1 MSYEALFNPIKIRGL
16 ELKNRVVLPGMNT
29 KMVRNKHEIGEDMIA
44 YHVAKAKSGCALN
57 IFEVAAICPEPHAYM
72 YMGLYTDKDVEELRK
87 LTDAVHAV
95 GGRMGIQL
103 WHGGFTPQ
111 YFFDESNKLETPDTL
126 TVERLQEIE
135 KQFGQAAKRAVDA
148 GFDVVE
154 LHAGHSYLPHEMLS
168 PGTNHRTDEY
178 GGSFENRCRFVW
190 NAISEIRANIPD
202 TMPLFMRCDAI
213 DELMPEVMSE
223 QEIVDFINRSAEL
236 GVDAVDLSRGNS
248 MSFATVYE
256 VPPYLLEP
264 GFNMENIA
272 RIKSQINIPVMGVG
286 RVNTPELAD
295 RLIAE
300 GKVDM
305 VGIGRGQIT
314 DPQWVKKASEG
325 HSELIRKCMGCDQG
339 CYDAVIDPRFKTITC
354 TRNPLACLEY
364 KGLPKA
370 ETPKKVMIIGGGM
383 AGMLAAEIL
392 KARGHEPVIYE
403 ASDRLGGQFLLAGVA
418 PQKQEMTDAAEW
430 EAKEVERMGIEYHL
444 NTSVTPELI
453 SEVKPDE
460 VIVAIGSDYVVPAS
474 IPGAESAYHQY
485 QVVKGEVK
493 LSGNVCVVGC
503 GSVGSEVA
511 MILASQGCKVT
522 VMEKKGVGNDLTMLR
537 KMFLKPQLK
546 GYGITAMS
554 GTAVLGIEDGRKVH
568 YVITDRKTKEST
580 QGSAEF
586 DAVVICMGITARGS
600 DELQARCAELNI
612 PCHVIGDAKQARTAL
627 WATREAAKVAM
638 NM

>member
-1 MSYEALFNPIKIRGL
+1 MFDALFSPMKIRGL

-44 YHVAKAKSGCALN
+44 YHVAKAKAGCALN
-57 IFEVAAICPEPHAYM
+57 IFEVAAVCPEPHAYM

-95 GGRMGIQL
+95 GGKMAIQL

-126 TVERLQEIE
+126 SVERLQEIE
-135 KQFGQAAKRAVDA
+135 KQFGAAAKRAADA
-148 GFDVVE
+148 GFDAVE
-154 LHAGHSYLPHEMLS
+154 FHGGHSYLPHEMLS

-178 GGSFENRCRFVW
+178 GGNFENRCRFAW
-190 NAISEIRANIPD
+190 NCIKEIRANIPD
-202 TMPLFMRCDAI
+202 SMALFMRCDAV
-213 DELMPEVMSE
+213 DELMQENMTE

-236 GVDAVDLSRGNS
+236 GVDVVDLSRGNS

-256 VPPYLLEP
+256 VPPYLLKP
-264 GFNMENIA
+264 GFNMDNIA
-272 RIKSQINIPVMGVG
+272 KIKAQVSIPVMGVG

-295 RLIAE
+295 KLIAE
-300 GKVDM
+300 GKVDL

-314 DPQWVKKASEG
+314 DPQWVKKAQEG
-325 HSELIRKCMGCDQG
+325 HPELIRRCIGCDQG

-364 KGLPKA
+364 KGLQKT
-370 ETPKKVMIIGGGM
+370 ESPKKVMIIGGGM
-383 AGMLAAEIL
+383 GGMMAAEIL
-392 KARGHEPVIYE
+392 KARGHEPAIYE
-403 ASDRLGGQFLLAGVA
+403 ASDHLGGQFLLAGVA
-418 PQKQEMTDAAEW
+418 PQKQEMTAAAEW
-430 EAKEVERMGIEYHL
+430 EVKEVERMGIETHL
-444 NTSVTPELI
+444 NTPVTPELI
-453 SEVKPDE
+453 AEVKPDE
-460 VIVAIGSDYVVPAS
+460 VIVAIGSDYVCPA
-474 IPGAESAYHQY
+474 IPGAETAYHQY
-485 QVVKGEVK
+485 QVLTGEVK

-511 MILASQGCKVT
+511 MLLAAQGCKVT

-537 KMFLKPQLK
+537 KMFIKPQFK
-546 GYGITAMS
+546 GFGITGMS
-554 GTAVLGIEDGRKVH
+554 GTAVLGIEDGKKVH
-568 YVITDRKTKEST
+568 FVVTDRKTKEST
-580 QGSAEF
+580 QSSADF

-600 DELQARCAELNI
+600 EDLQAKCAELGV

-627 WATREAAKVAM
+627 WATREAAKVALDM
-638 NM
+638 

>member
-1 MSYEALFNPIKIRGL
+1 MFDALFSPMKIRGL

-44 YHVAKAKSGCALN
+44 YHVAKAKAGCALN
-57 IFEVAAICPEPHAYM
+57 IFEVAAVCPEPHAYM

-95 GGRMGIQL
+95 GGKMAIQL

-126 TVERLQEIE
+126 SVERLQEIE
-135 KQFGQAAKRAVDA
+135 KQFGAAAKRAADA
-148 GFDVVE
+148 GFDAVE
-154 LHAGHSYLPHEMLS
+154 FHGGHSYLPHEMLS

-178 GGSFENRCRFVW
+178 GGNFENRCRFAW
-190 NAISEIRANIPD
+190 NCIKEIRANIPD
-202 TMPLFMRCDAI
+202 SMALFMRCDAV
-213 DELMPEVMSE
+213 DELMQENMTE

-236 GVDAVDLSRGNS
+236 GVDVVDLSRGNS

-256 VPPYLLEP
+256 VPPYLLKP
-264 GFNMENIA
+264 GFNMDNIA
-272 RIKSQINIPVMGVG
+272 KIKAQVSIPVMGVG

-295 RLIAE
+295 KLIAE
-300 GKVDM
+300 GKVDL

-314 DPQWVKKASEG
+314 DPQWVKKAQEG
-325 HSELIRKCMGCDQG
+325 HPELIRRCIGCDQG

-364 KGLPKA
+364 KGLQKT
-370 ETPKKVMIIGGGM
+370 ESPKKVMIIGGGM
-383 AGMLAAEIL
+383 GGMLAAEIL
-392 KARGHEPVIYE
+392 KARGHEPAIYE
-403 ASDRLGGQFLLAGVA
+403 ASDHLGGQFLLAGVA
-418 PQKQEMTDAAEW
+418 PQKQEMTAAAEW
-430 EAKEVERMGIEYHL
+430 EVKEVERMGIETHL
-444 NTSVTPELI
+444 NTPVTPELI
-453 SEVKPDE
+453 AEVKPDE
-460 VIVAIGSDYVVPAS
+460 VIVAIGSDYVCPA
-474 IPGAESAYHQY
+474 IPGAETAYHQY
-485 QVVKGEVK
+485 QVLTGEVK

-511 MILASQGCKVT
+511 MLLAAQGCKVT

-537 KMFLKPQLK
+537 KMFIKPQFK
-546 GYGITAMS
+546 GFGITGMS
-554 GTAVLGIEDGRKVH
+554 GTAVLGIEDGKKVH
-568 YVITDRKTKEST
+568 FVVTDRKTKEST
-580 QGSAEF
+580 QGSADF

-600 DELQARCAELNI
+600 EDLQAKCAELGV

-627 WATREAAKVAM
+627 WATREAAKVALDM
-638 NM
+638 

>member
-1 MSYEALFNPIKIRGL
+1 MFDALFSPMKIRGL

-44 YHVAKAKSGCALN
+44 YHVAKAKAGCALN
-57 IFEVAAICPEPHAYM
+57 IFEVAAVCPEPHAYM

-95 GGRMGIQL
+95 GGKMAIQL

-126 TVERLQEIE
+126 SVERLQEIE
-135 KQFGQAAKRAVDA
+135 KQFGAAAKRAADA
-148 GFDVVE
+148 GFDAVE
-154 LHAGHSYLPHEMLS
+154 FHGGHSYLPHEMLS

-178 GGSFENRCRFVW
+178 GGNFENRCRFAW
-190 NAISEIRANIPD
+190 NCIKEIRANIPD
-202 TMPLFMRCDAI
+202 SMPIFMRCDAV
-213 DELMPEVMSE
+213 DELMQENMTE

-236 GVDAVDLSRGNS
+236 GVDVVDLSRGNS

-256 VPPYLLEP
+256 VPPYLLKP
-264 GFNMENIA
+264 GFNMDNIA
-272 RIKSQINIPVMGVG
+272 KIKAQVSIPVMGVG

-295 RLIAE
+295 KLIAE
-300 GKVDM
+300 GKVDL

-314 DPQWVKKASEG
+314 DPQWVKKAQEG
-325 HSELIRKCMGCDQG
+325 HPELIRRCIGCDQG

-364 KGLPKA
+364 KGLQKT
-370 ETPKKVMIIGGGM
+370 ESPKKVMIIGGGM
-383 AGMLAAEIL
+383 GGMMAAEIL
-392 KARGHEPVIYE
+392 MARGHEPAIYE
-403 ASDRLGGQFLLAGVA
+403 ASDHLGGQFLLAGVA
-418 PQKQEMTDAAEW
+418 PQKQEMTAAAEW
-430 EAKEVERMGIEYHL
+430 EVKEVERMGIETHL
-444 NTSVTPELI
+444 NTPVTPELI
-453 SEVKPDE
+453 AEVKPDE
-460 VIVAIGSDYVVPAS
+460 VIVAIGSDYVCPA
-474 IPGAESAYHQY
+474 IPGAETAYHQY
-485 QVVKGEVK
+485 QVLTGEVK

-511 MILASQGCKVT
+511 ILLAAQGCKVT

-537 KMFLKPQLK
+537 KMFIKPQFK
-546 GYGITAMS
+546 GFGITGMS
-554 GTAVLGIEDGRKVH
+554 GTAVLGIEDGKKVH
-568 YVITDRKTKEST
+568 FVVTDRKTKEST
-580 QGSAEF
+580 QGSADF

-600 DELQARCAELNI
+600 EDLQAKCAELGV

-627 WATREAAKVAM
+627 WATREAAKVALDM
-638 NM
+638 

>member
-1 MSYEALFNPIKIRGL
+1 MFDALFSPMKIRGL

-44 YHVAKAKSGCALN
+44 YHVAKAKAGCALN
-57 IFEVAAICPEPHAYM
+57 IFEVAAVCPEPHAYM

-95 GGRMGIQL
+95 GGKMAIQL

-126 TVERLQEIE
+126 SVERLQEIE
-135 KQFGQAAKRAVDA
+135 KQFGAAAKRAADA
-148 GFDVVE
+148 GFDAVE
-154 LHAGHSYLPHEMLS
+154 FHGGHSYLPHEMLS

-178 GGSFENRCRFVW
+178 GGNFENRCRFAW
-190 NAISEIRANIPD
+190 NCIKEIRANIPD
-202 TMPLFMRCDAI
+202 SMALFMRCDAV
-213 DELMPEVMSE
+213 DELMQENMTE

-236 GVDAVDLSRGNS
+236 GVDVVDLSRGNS

-256 VPPYLLEP
+256 VPPYLLKP
-264 GFNMENIA
+264 GFNMDNIA
-272 RIKSQINIPVMGVG
+272 KIKAQVSIPVMGVG

-295 RLIAE
+295 KLIAE
-300 GKVDM
+300 GKVDL

-314 DPQWVKKASEG
+314 DPQWVKKAQEG
-325 HSELIRKCMGCDQG
+325 HPELIRRCIGCDQG

-364 KGLPKA
+364 KGLQKT
-370 ETPKKVMIIGGGM
+370 ESPKKVMIIGGGM
-383 AGMLAAEIL
+383 GGMMAAEIL
-392 KARGHEPVIYE
+392 KARGHEPAIYE
-403 ASDRLGGQFLLAGVA
+403 ASDHLGGQFLLAGVA
-418 PQKQEMTDAAEW
+418 PQKQEMTADAEW
-430 EAKEVERMGIEYHL
+430 EVKEVERMGIETHL
-444 NTSVTPELI
+444 NTPVTPELI
-453 SEVKPDE
+453 AEVKPDE
-460 VIVAIGSDYVVPAS
+460 VIVAIGSDYVCPA
-474 IPGAESAYHQY
+474 IPGAETAYHQY
-485 QVVKGEVK
+485 QVLTGEVK

-511 MILASQGCKVT
+511 MLLAAQGCKVT

-537 KMFLKPQLK
+537 KMFIKPQFK
-546 GYGITAMS
+546 GFGITGMS
-554 GTAVLGIEDGRKVH
+554 GTAVLGIEDGKKVH
-568 YVITDRKTKEST
+568 FVVTDRKTKEST
-580 QGSAEF
+580 QGSADF

-600 DELQARCAELNI
+600 EDLQAKCAELGV

-627 WATREAAKVAM
+627 WATREAAKVALDM
-638 NM
+638 

>member
-1 MSYEALFNPIKIRGL
+1 MFDALFSPMKIRGL

-44 YHVAKAKSGCALN
+44 YHVAKAKAGCALN
-57 IFEVAAICPEPHAYM
+57 IFEVAAVCPEPHAYM

-95 GGRMGIQL
+95 GGKMAIQL

-126 TVERLQEIE
+126 SVERLQEIE
-135 KQFGQAAKRAVDA
+135 KQFGAAAKRAADA
-148 GFDVVE
+148 GFDAVE
-154 LHAGHSYLPHEMLS
+154 FHGGHSYLPHEMLS

-178 GGSFENRCRFVW
+178 GGNFENRCRFAW
-190 NAISEIRANIPD
+190 NCIKEIRANIPD
-202 TMPLFMRCDAI
+202 SMALFMRCDAV
-213 DELMPEVMSE
+213 DELMQENMTE

-236 GVDAVDLSRGNS
+236 GVDVVDLSRGNS

-256 VPPYLLEP
+256 VPPYLLKP
-264 GFNMENIA
+264 GFNMDNIA
-272 RIKSQINIPVMGVG
+272 KIKAQVSIPVMGVG

-295 RLIAE
+295 KLIAE
-300 GKVDM
+300 GKVDL

-314 DPQWVKKASEG
+314 DPQWVKKAQEG
-325 HSELIRKCMGCDQG
+325 HPELIRRCIGCDQG

-364 KGLPKA
+364 KGLQKTA
-370 ETPKKVMIIGGGM
+370 APKKVMIIGGGM
-383 AGMLAAEIL
+383 GGMMAAEIL
-392 KARGHEPVIYE
+392 KARGHEPAIYE
-403 ASDRLGGQFLLAGVA
+403 ASDHLGGQFLLAGVA
-418 PQKQEMTDAAEW
+418 PQKQEMTAAAEW
-430 EAKEVERMGIEYHL
+430 EVKEVERMGIETHL
-444 NTSVTPELI
+444 NTPVTPELI
-453 SEVKPDE
+453 AEVKPDE
-460 VIVAIGSDYVVPAS
+460 VIVAIGSDYVCPA
-474 IPGAESAYHQY
+474 IPGAETAYHQY
-485 QVVKGEVK
+485 QVLTGEVK

-511 MILASQGCKVT
+511 MLLAAQGCKVT

-537 KMFLKPQLK
+537 KMFIKPQFK
-546 GYGITAMS
+546 GFGITGMS
-554 GTAVLGIEDGRKVH
+554 GTAVLGIEDGKKVH
-568 YVITDRKTKEST
+568 FVVTDRKTKEST
-580 QGSAEF
+580 QGSADF

-600 DELQARCAELNI
+600 EDLQAKCAELGV

-627 WATREAAKVAM
+627 WATREAAKVALDM
-638 NM
+638 

>member
-1 MSYEALFNPIKIRGL
+1 MFDALFSPMKIRGL

-44 YHVAKAKSGCALN
+44 YHVAKAKAGCALN
-57 IFEVAAICPEPHAYM
+57 IFEVAAVCPEPHAYM

-95 GGRMGIQL
+95 GGKMAIQL

-126 TVERLQEIE
+126 SVERLQEIE
-135 KQFGQAAKRAVDA
+135 KQFGAAAKRAADA
-148 GFDVVE
+148 GFDAVE
-154 LHAGHSYLPHEMLS
+154 FHGGHSYLPHEMLS

-178 GGSFENRCRFVW
+178 GGNFENRCRFAW
-190 NAISEIRANIPD
+190 NCIKEIRANIPD
-202 TMPLFMRCDAI
+202 SMPIFMRCDAV
-213 DELMPEVMSE
+213 DELMQENMTE

-236 GVDAVDLSRGNS
+236 GVDVVDLSRGNS

-256 VPPYLLEP
+256 VPPYLLKP
-264 GFNMENIA
+264 GFNMDNIA
-272 RIKSQINIPVMGVG
+272 KIKAQVSIPVMGVG

-295 RLIAE
+295 KLIAE
-300 GKVDM
+300 GKVDL

-314 DPQWVKKASEG
+314 DPQWVKKAQEG
-325 HSELIRKCMGCDQG
+325 HPELIRRCIGCDQG

-364 KGLPKA
+364 KGLQKT
-370 ETPKKVMIIGGGM
+370 ESPKKVMIIGGGM
-383 AGMLAAEIL
+383 GGMMAAEIL
-392 KARGHEPVIYE
+392 KARGHEPAIYE
-403 ASDRLGGQFLLAGVA
+403 ASDHLGGQFLLAGVA
-418 PQKQEMTDAAEW
+418 PQKQEMTAAAEW
-430 EAKEVERMGIEYHL
+430 EVKEVERMGIETHL
-444 NTSVTPELI
+444 NTPVTPELI
-453 SEVKPDE
+453 AEVKPDE
-460 VIVAIGSDYVVPAS
+460 VIVAIGSYYVCPA
-474 IPGAESAYHQY
+474 IPGAETAYHQY
-485 QVVKGEVK
+485 QVLTGEVK

-511 MILASQGCKVT
+511 MLLAAQGCKVT

-537 KMFLKPQLK
+537 KMFIKPQFK
-546 GYGITAMS
+546 GFGITGMS
-554 GTAVLGIEDGRKVH
+554 GTAVLGIEDGKKVH
-568 YVITDRKTKEST
+568 FVVTDRKTKEST
-580 QGSAEF
+580 QGSADF

-600 DELQARCAELNI
+600 EDLQAKCAELGV

-627 WATREAAKVAM
+627 WATREAAKVALDM
-638 NM
+638 

>member
-1 MSYEALFNPIKIRGL
+1 MFDALFSPMKIRGL

-44 YHVAKAKSGCALN
+44 YHVAKAKAGCALN
-57 IFEVAAICPEPHAYM
+57 IFEVAAVCPEPHAYM

-95 GGRMGIQL
+95 GGKMAIQL

-126 TVERLQEIE
+126 SVERLQEIE
-135 KQFGQAAKRAVDA
+135 KQFGAAAKRAADA
-148 GFDVVE
+148 GFDAVE
-154 LHAGHSYLPHEMLS
+154 FHGGHSYLPHEMLS

-178 GGSFENRCRFVW
+178 GGNFENRCRFAW
-190 NAISEIRANIPD
+190 NCIKEIRANIPD
-202 TMPLFMRCDAI
+202 SMAFFMRCDAV
-213 DELMPEVMSE
+213 DELMQENMTE

-236 GVDAVDLSRGNS
+236 GVDVVDLSRGNS

-256 VPPYLLEP
+256 VPPYLLKP
-264 GFNMENIA
+264 GFNMDNIA
-272 RIKSQINIPVMGVG
+272 KIKAQVSIPVMGVG

-295 RLIAE
+295 KLIAE
-300 GKVDM
+300 GKVDL

-314 DPQWVKKASEG
+314 DPQWVKKAQEG
-325 HSELIRKCMGCDQG
+325 HPELIRRCIGCDQG

-364 KGLPKA
+364 KGLQKT
-370 ETPKKVMIIGGGM
+370 ESPKKVMIIGGGM
-383 AGMLAAEIL
+383 GGMMAAEIL
-392 KARGHEPVIYE
+392 KARGHEPAIYE
-403 ASDRLGGQFLLAGVA
+403 ASDHLGGQFLLAGVA
-418 PQKQEMTDAAEW
+418 PQKQEMTAAAEW
-430 EAKEVERMGIEYHL
+430 EVKEVERMGIETHL
-444 NTSVTPELI
+444 NTPVTPELI
-453 SEVKPDE
+453 AEVKPDE
-460 VIVAIGSDYVVPAS
+460 VIVAIGSDYVCPA
-474 IPGAESAYHQY
+474 IPGAETAYHQY
-485 QVVKGEVK
+485 QVLTGEVK

-511 MILASQGCKVT
+511 MLLAAQGCKVT

-537 KMFLKPQLK
+537 KMFIKPQFK
-546 GYGITAMS
+546 GFGITGMS
-554 GTAVLGIEDGRKVH
+554 GTAVLGIEDGKKVH
-568 YVITDRKTKEST
+568 FVVTDRKTKEST
-580 QGSAEF
+580 QGSADF

-600 DELQARCAELNI
+600 EDLQAKCAELGV

-627 WATREAAKVAM
+627 WATREAAKVALDM
-638 NM
+638 

>member
-1 MSYEALFNPIKIRGL
+1 MFDALFSPMKIRGL

-44 YHVAKAKSGCALN
+44 YHVAKAKAGCALN
-57 IFEVAAICPEPHAYM
+57 IFEVAAVCPEPHAYM

-95 GGRMGIQL
+95 GGKMAIQL

-126 TVERLQEIE
+126 SVERLQEIE
-135 KQFGQAAKRAVDA
+135 KQFGAAAKRAADA
-148 GFDVVE
+148 GFDAVE
-154 LHAGHSYLPHEMLS
+154 FHGGHSYLPHEMLS

-178 GGSFENRCRFVW
+178 GGNFENRCRFAW
-190 NAISEIRANIPD
+190 NCIKEIRANIPD
-202 TMPLFMRCDAI
+202 SMALFMRCDAV
-213 DELMPEVMSE
+213 DELMQENMTE

-236 GVDAVDLSRGNS
+236 GVDVVDLSRGNS

-256 VPPYLLEP
+256 VPPYLLKP
-264 GFNMENIA
+264 GFNMDNIA
-272 RIKSQINIPVMGVG
+272 KIKAQVSIPVMGVG

-295 RLIAE
+295 KLIAE
-300 GKVDM
+300 GKVDL

-314 DPQWVKKASEG
+314 DPQWVKKAQEG
-325 HSELIRKCMGCDQG
+325 HPELIRRCIGCDQG

-364 KGLPKA
+364 KGLQKT
-370 ETPKKVMIIGGGM
+370 ESPKKVMIIGGGM
-383 AGMLAAEIL
+383 GGMMAAEIL
-392 KARGHEPVIYE
+392 KARGHEPAIYE
-403 ASDRLGGQFLLAGVA
+403 ASDHLGGQFLLAGVA
-418 PQKQEMTDAAEW
+418 PQKQEMTAAAEW
-430 EAKEVERMGIEYHL
+430 EVKEVERMGIETHL
-444 NTSVTPELI
+444 NTPVTPELI
-453 SEVKPDE
+453 AEVKPDE
-460 VIVAIGSDYVVPAS
+460 VIVAIGSDYVCPA
-474 IPGAESAYHQY
+474 IPGAETAYHQY
-485 QVVKGEVK
+485 QVLTGEVK

-511 MILASQGCKVT
+511 MLLAAQGCKVT

-537 KMFLKPQLK
+537 KMFIKPQFK
-546 GYGITAMS
+546 GFGITGMS
-554 GTAVLGIEDGRKVH
+554 GTAVLGIEDGKKVH
-568 YVITDRKTKEST
+568 FVVTDRKTKEST
-580 QGSAEF
+580 QGSADF

-600 DELQARCAELNI
+600 EDLQAKCAELGM

-627 WATREAAKVAM
+627 WATREAAKVALDM
-638 NM
+638 

>member
-1 MSYEALFNPIKIRGL
+1 MFDALFSPMKIRGL

-44 YHVAKAKSGCALN
+44 YHVAKAKAGCALN
-57 IFEVAAICPEPHAYM
+57 IFEVAAVCPEPHAYM

-95 GGRMGIQL
+95 GGKMAIQL

-126 TVERLQEIE
+126 SVERLQEIE
-135 KQFGQAAKRAVDA
+135 KQFGAAAKRAADA
-148 GFDVVE
+148 GFDAVE
-154 LHAGHSYLPHEMLS
+154 FHGGHSYLPHEMLS

-178 GGSFENRCRFVW
+178 GGNFENRCRFAW
-190 NAISEIRANIPD
+190 NCIKEIRANIPD
-202 TMPLFMRCDAI
+202 SMPIFMRCDAV
-213 DELMPEVMSE
+213 DELMQENMTE

-236 GVDAVDLSRGNS
+236 GVDVVDLSRGNS

-256 VPPYLLEP
+256 VPPYLLKP
-264 GFNMENIA
+264 GFNMDNIA
-272 RIKSQINIPVMGVG
+272 KIKAQVSIPVMGVG

-295 RLIAE
+295 KLIAE
-300 GKVDM
+300 GKVDL

-314 DPQWVKKASEG
+314 DPQWVKKAQEG
-325 HSELIRKCMGCDQG
+325 HPELIRRCIGCDQG

-364 KGLPKA
+364 KGLQKT
-370 ETPKKVMIIGGGM
+370 ESPKKVMIIGGGM
-383 AGMLAAEIL
+383 GGMMAAEIL
-392 KARGHEPVIYE
+392 KARGHEPAIYE
-403 ASDRLGGQFLLAGVA
+403 ASDHLGGQFLLAGVA
-418 PQKQEMTDAAEW
+418 PQKQEMTAAAEW
-430 EAKEVERMGIEYHL
+430 EVKEVERMGIETHL
-444 NTSVTPELI
+444 NTPVTPELI
-453 SEVKPDE
+453 AEVKPDE
-460 VIVAIGSDYVVPAS
+460 VIVAIGSDYVCPA
-474 IPGAESAYHQY
+474 IPGAETAYHQY
-485 QVVKGEVK
+485 QVLTGEVK

-511 MILASQGCKVT
+511 MLLAAQGCKVT

-537 KMFLKPQLK
+537 KMFIKPQFK
-546 GYGITAMS
+546 GFGITGMS
-554 GTAVLGIEDGRKVH
+554 GTAVRGVEDGKKVH
-568 YVITDRKTKEST
+568 FVVTDRKTKEST
-580 QGSAEF
+580 QGSADF

-600 DELQARCAELNI
+600 EDLQAKCAELGV

-627 WATREAAKVAM
+627 WATREAAKVALDM
-638 NM
+638 

>member
-1 MSYEALFNPIKIRGL
+1 MFDALFSPMKIRGL

-44 YHVAKAKSGCALN
+44 YHVAKAKAGCALN
-57 IFEVAAICPEPHAYM
+57 IFEVAAVCPEPHAYM

-95 GGRMGIQL
+95 GGKMAIQL

-126 TVERLQEIE
+126 SVERLQEIE
-135 KQFGQAAKRAVDA
+135 KQFGAAAKRAADA
-148 GFDVVE
+148 GFDAVE
-154 LHAGHSYLPHEMLS
+154 FHGGHSYLPHEMLS

-178 GGSFENRCRFVW
+178 GGNFENRCRFAW
-190 NAISEIRANIPD
+190 NCIKEIRANIPD
-202 TMPLFMRCDAI
+202 SMALFMRCDAV
-213 DELMPEVMSE
+213 DELMQENMTE

-236 GVDAVDLSRGNS
+236 GVDVVDLSRGNS

-256 VPPYLLEP
+256 VPPYLLKP
-264 GFNMENIA
+264 GFNMDNIA
-272 RIKSQINIPVMGVG
+272 KIQAQVSIPVMGVG

-295 RLIAE
+295 KLIAE
-300 GKVDM
+300 GKVDL

-314 DPQWVKKASEG
+314 DPQWVKKAQEG
-325 HSELIRKCMGCDQG
+325 HPELIRRCIGCDQG

-364 KGLPKA
+364 KGLQKT
-370 ETPKKVMIIGGGM
+370 ESPKKVMIIGGGM
-383 AGMLAAEIL
+383 GGMMAAEIL
-392 KARGHEPVIYE
+392 KARGHEPAIYE
-403 ASDRLGGQFLLAGVA
+403 ASDHLGGQFLLAGVA
-418 PQKQEMTDAAEW
+418 PQKQEMTAAAEW
-430 EAKEVERMGIEYHL
+430 EVKEVERMGIETHL
-444 NTSVTPELI
+444 NTPVTPELI
-453 SEVKPDE
+453 AEVKPDE
-460 VIVAIGSDYVVPAS
+460 VIVAIGSDYVCPA
-474 IPGAESAYHQY
+474 IPGAETAYHQY
-485 QVVKGEVK
+485 QVLTGEVK

-511 MILASQGCKVT
+511 MLLAAQGCKVT

-537 KMFLKPQLK
+537 KMFIKPQFK
-546 GYGITAMS
+546 GFGITGMS
-554 GTAVLGIEDGRKVH
+554 GTAVLGIEDGKKVH
-568 YVITDRKTKEST
+568 FVVTDRKTKEST
-580 QGSAEF
+580 QGSADF

-600 DELQARCAELNI
+600 EDLQAKCAELGV

-627 WATREAAKVAM
+627 WATREAAKVALDM
-638 NM
+638 

>member
-1 MSYEALFNPIKIRGL
+1 MFDALFSPMKIRGL

-44 YHVAKAKSGCALN
+44 YHVAKAKAGCALN
-57 IFEVAAICPEPHAYM
+57 IFEVAAVCPEPHAYM

-95 GGRMGIQL
+95 GGKMAIQL

-126 TVERLQEIE
+126 SVERLQEIE
-135 KQFGQAAKRAVDA
+135 KQFGAAAKRAADA
-148 GFDVVE
+148 GFDAVE
-154 LHAGHSYLPHEMLS
+154 FHGGHSYLPHEMLS

-178 GGSFENRCRFVW
+178 GGNFENRCRFAW
-190 NAISEIRANIPD
+190 NCIKEIRANIPD
-202 TMPLFMRCDAI
+202 SMALFMRCDAV
-213 DELMPEVMSE
+213 DELMQENMTE

-236 GVDAVDLSRGNS
+236 GVDVVDLSRGNS

-256 VPPYLLEP
+256 VPPYLLKP
-264 GFNMENIA
+264 GFNMDNIA
-272 RIKSQINIPVMGVG
+272 KIKAQVSIPVMGVG

-295 RLIAE
+295 KLIAE
-300 GKVDM
+300 GKVDL

-314 DPQWVKKASEG
+314 DPQWVKKAQEG
-325 HSELIRKCMGCDQG
+325 HPELIRRCIGCDQG

-364 KGLPKA
+364 KGLQKT
-370 ETPKKVMIIGGGM
+370 ESPKKVMIIGGGM
-383 AGMLAAEIL
+383 GGMMAAEIL
-392 KARGHEPVIYE
+392 KARGHEPAIYE
-403 ASDRLGGQFLLAGVA
+403 ASDHLGGQFLLAGVA
-418 PQKQEMTDAAEW
+418 PQKQEMTAAAEW
-430 EAKEVERMGIEYHL
+430 EVKEVERMGIETHL
-444 NTSVTPELI
+444 NTPVTPELI
-453 SEVKPDE
+453 AEVKPDE
-460 VIVAIGSDYVVPAS
+460 VIVAIGSDYVCPA
-474 IPGAESAYHQY
+474 IPGAETAYHQY
-485 QVVKGEVK
+485 QVLTGEVK

-511 MILASQGCKVT
+511 MLLAAQGCKVT

-537 KMFLKPQLK
+537 KMFIKPQFK
-546 GYGITAMS
+546 GFGITGMS
-554 GTAVLGIEDGRKVH
+554 GTAVLGIEDGKKVH
-568 YVITDRKTKEST
+568 FVVTDRKTKEST
-580 QGSAEF
+580 QGSADF

-600 DELQARCAELNI
+600 EDLQAKCAELGV

-627 WATREAAKVAM
+627 WATREAAKVALDM
-638 NM
+638 

>member
-44 YHVAKAKSGCALN
+44 YHVAKAKAGCALN
-57 IFEVAAICPEPHAYM
+57 IFEVAAVCPEPHAYM

-111 YFFDESNKLETPDTL
+111 FFFDESNKLETPDTL

-154 LHAGHSYLPHEMLS
+154 LHGGHSYLPHEMLS

-190 NAISEIRANIPD
+190 NCIKEIRANIPD
-202 TMPLFMRCDAI
+202 TMPLFMRCDAV
-213 DELMPEVMSE
+213 DELMQENMTE

-236 GVDAVDLSRGNS
+236 GVDVVDLSRGNS
-248 MSFATVYE
+248 LSFATVYE
-256 VPPYLLEP
+256 VPPYMLEP

-272 RIKSQINIPVMGVG
+272 RIKGQISIPVMGVG
-286 RVNTPELAD
+286 RVNYPELAD
-295 RLIAE
+295 KLIAD
-300 GKVDM
+300 GKIDL
-305 VGIGRGQIT
+305 VGIGRGQLT
-314 DPQWVKKASEG
+314 DPQWVKKAPEG
-325 HSELIRKCMGCDQG
+325 HPEPIRKCIGCDQG

-364 KGLPKA
+364 KGLPKTEA
-370 ETPKKVMIIGGGM
+370 PKKVMVIGGGM
-383 AGMLAAEIL
+383 GGMIAAEIL

-403 ASDRLGGQFLLAGVA
+403 ASDKLGGQFLLAGVA
-418 PQKQEMTDAAEW
+418 PQKHEMTEAAEW
-430 EAKEVERMGIEYHL
+430 EAKEVERMGIEFHL
-444 NTSVTPELI
+444 NTAVTPELVT
-453 SEVKPDE
+453 EVKPDE
-460 VIVAIGSDYVVPAS
+460 VIIAVGSDYVAPAA
-474 IPGAESAYHQY
+474 IPGAETSYHQY

-511 MILASQGCKVT
+511 MILATQGCKVT

-546 GYGITAMS
+546 AYGITAMS
-554 GTAVLGIEDGRKVH
+554 GTNVLGIENGKKVH
-568 YVITDRKTKEST
+568 FVVTDRKTKETT
-580 QGSAEF
+580 QGSADF
-586 DAVVICMGITARGS
+586 DAVVICMGITARSS
-600 DELQARCAELNI
+600 DGLQAKCAELGI

-627 WATREAAKVAM
+627 WATREAAQIALEM
-638 NM
+638 

>member
-44 YHVAKAKSGCALN
+44 YHVAKAKAGCALN
-57 IFEVAAICPEPHAYM
+57 IFEVAAVCPEPHAYM

-111 YFFDESNKLETPDTL
+111 FFFDESNKLETPDTL

-154 LHAGHSYLPHEMLS
+154 LHGGHSYLPHEMLS

-190 NAISEIRANIPD
+190 NCIKEIRANIPD
-202 TMPLFMRCDAI
+202 TMPLFMRCDAV
-213 DELMPEVMSE
+213 DELMQENMTE

-236 GVDAVDLSRGNS
+236 GVDVVDLSRGNS
-248 MSFATVYE
+248 LSFATVYE
-256 VPPYLLEP
+256 VPPYMLEP

-272 RIKSQINIPVMGVG
+272 RIKGQISIPVMGVG
-286 RVNTPELAD
+286 RVNYPELAD
-295 RLIAE
+295 KLIAD
-300 GKVDM
+300 GKIDL

-314 DPQWVKKASEG
+314 DPQWVKKAQEG
-325 HSELIRKCMGCDQG
+325 HPELIRKCIGCDQG

-364 KGLPKA
+364 KGLPKTEA
-370 ETPKKVMIIGGGM
+370 PKKVMVIGGGM
-383 AGMLAAEIL
+383 GGMIAAEIL

-403 ASDRLGGQFLLAGVA
+403 ASDKLGGQFLLAGVA
-418 PQKQEMTDAAEW
+418 PQKHEMTEAAEW
-430 EAKEVERMGIEYHL
+430 EAKEVERMGIEFHL
-444 NTSVTPELI
+444 NTAVTPELVA
-453 SEVKPDE
+453 EVKPDE
-460 VIVAIGSDYVVPAS
+460 VIIAVGSDYVAPAA
-474 IPGAESAYHQY
+474 IPGAETAYHQY
-485 QVVKGEVK
+485 QVVKGEVRT
-493 LSGNVCVVGC
+493 LSRQ
-503 GSVGSEVA
+503 
-511 MILASQGCKVT
+511 LAH
-522 VMEKKGVGNDLTMLR
+522 E
-537 KMFLKPQLK
+537 
-546 GYGITAMS
+546 
-554 GTAVLGIEDGRKVH
+554 
-568 YVITDRKTKEST
+568 
-580 QGSAEF
+580 
-586 DAVVICMGITARGS
+586 
-600 DELQARCAELNI
+600 
-612 PCHVIGDAKQARTAL
+612 
-627 WATREAAKVAM
+627 
-638 NM
+638 

>member
-1 MSYEALFNPIKIRGL
+1 MFDALFSPMKIRGL

-44 YHVAKAKSGCALN
+44 YHVAKAKAGCALN
-57 IFEVAAICPEPHAYM
+57 IFEVAAVCPEPHAYM

-95 GGRMGIQL
+95 GGKMAIQL

-126 TVERLQEIE
+126 SVERLQEIE
-135 KQFGQAAKRAVDA
+135 KQFGAAAKRAADA
-148 GFDVVE
+148 GFDAVE
-154 LHAGHSYLPHEMLS
+154 FHGGHSYLPHEMLS

-178 GGSFENRCRFVW
+178 GGNFENRCRFAW
-190 NAISEIRANIPD
+190 NCIKEIRANIPD
-202 TMPLFMRCDAI
+202 SMALFMRCDAV
-213 DELMPEVMSE
+213 DELMQENMTE

-236 GVDAVDLSRGNS
+236 GVDVVDLSRGNS

-256 VPPYLLEP
+256 VPPYLLKP
-264 GFNMENIA
+264 GFNMDNIA
-272 RIKSQINIPVMGVG
+272 KIKAQVSIPVMGVG

-295 RLIAE
+295 KLIAE
-300 GKVDM
+300 GKVDL

-314 DPQWVKKASEG
+314 DPQWVKKAQEG
-325 HSELIRKCMGCDQG
+325 HPELIRRCIGCDQG

-364 KGLPKA
+364 KGLQKT
-370 ETPKKVMIIGGGM
+370 ESPKKVMIIGGGM
-383 AGMLAAEIL
+383 GGMMAAEIL
-392 KARGHEPVIYE
+392 KARGHEPAIFE
-403 ASDRLGGQFLLAGVA
+403 ASDHLGGQFLLAGVA
-418 PQKQEMTDAAEW
+418 PQKQEMTAAAEW
-430 EAKEVERMGIEYHL
+430 EVKEVERMGIETHL
-444 NTSVTPELI
+444 NTPVTPELI
-453 SEVKPDE
+453 AEVKPDE
-460 VIVAIGSDYVVPAS
+460 VIVAIGSDYVCPA
-474 IPGAESAYHQY
+474 IPGAETAYHQY
-485 QVVKGEVK
+485 QVLTGEVK

-511 MILASQGCKVT
+511 MLLAAQGCKVT

-537 KMFLKPQLK
+537 KMFIKPQFK
-546 GYGITAMS
+546 GFGITGMS
-554 GTAVLGIEDGRKVH
+554 GTAVLGIEDGKKVH
-568 YVITDRKTKEST
+568 FVVTDRKTKEST
-580 QGSAEF
+580 QGSADF

-600 DELQARCAELNI
+600 EDLQAKCAELGV

-627 WATREAAKVAM
+627 WATREAAKVALDM
-638 NM
+638 

>member
-1 MSYEALFNPIKIRGL
+1 MFDALFSPMKIRGL

-44 YHVAKAKSGCALN
+44 YHVAKAKAGCALN
-57 IFEVAAICPEPHAYM
+57 IFEVAAVCPEPHAYM

-95 GGRMGIQL
+95 GGKMAIQL

-126 TVERLQEIE
+126 SVERLQEIE
-135 KQFGQAAKRAVDA
+135 KQFGAAAKRAADA
-148 GFDVVE
+148 GFDAVE
-154 LHAGHSYLPHEMLS
+154 FHGGHSYLPHEMLS

-178 GGSFENRCRFVW
+178 GGNFENRCRFAW
-190 NAISEIRANIPD
+190 NCIKEIRANIPD
-202 TMPLFMRCDAI
+202 SMPIFMRCDAV
-213 DELMPEVMSE
+213 DELMQENMTE

-236 GVDAVDLSRGNS
+236 GVDVVDLSRGNS

-256 VPPYLLEP
+256 VPPYLLKP
-264 GFNMENIA
+264 GFNMDNIA
-272 RIKSQINIPVMGVG
+272 KIKAQVSIPVMGVG

-295 RLIAE
+295 KLIAE
-300 GKVDM
+300 GKVDL

-314 DPQWVKKASEG
+314 DPQWVKKAQEG
-325 HSELIRKCMGCDQG
+325 HPELIRRCIGCDQG

-364 KGLPKA
+364 KGLQKT
-370 ETPKKVMIIGGGM
+370 ESPKKVMIIGGGM
-383 AGMLAAEIL
+383 GGMMAAEIL
-392 KARGHEPVIYE
+392 KARGHEPAIYE
-403 ASDRLGGQFLLAGVA
+403 ASDHLGGQFLLAGVA
-418 PQKQEMTDAAEW
+418 PQKQEMTAAAEW
-430 EAKEVERMGIEYHL
+430 EVKEVERMGIETHL
-444 NTSVTPELI
+444 NTPVTPELI
-453 SEVKPDE
+453 AEVKPDE
-460 VIVAIGSDYVVPAS
+460 VIVAIGSDYVCPA
-474 IPGAESAYHQY
+474 IPGAETAYHQY
-485 QVVKGEVK
+485 QVLTGEVK

-511 MILASQGCKVT
+511 MILATQGCKVT

-537 KMFLKPQLK
+537 KMFIKPQFK
-546 GYGITAMS
+546 GFGITGMS
-554 GTAVLGIEDGRKVH
+554 GTAVLGIEDGKKVH
-568 YVITDRKTKEST
+568 FVVTDRKTKEST
-580 QGSAEF
+580 QGSADF

-600 DELQARCAELNI
+600 EDLQAKCAELGV

-627 WATREAAKVAM
+627 WATREAAKVALDM
-638 NM
+638 

>member
-1 MSYEALFNPIKIRGL
+1 MFDALFSPMKIRGL

-44 YHVAKAKSGCALN
+44 YHVAKAKAGCALN
-57 IFEVAAICPEPHAYM
+57 IFEVAAVCPEPHAYM

-95 GGRMGIQL
+95 GGKMAIQL

-126 TVERLQEIE
+126 SVERLQEIE
-135 KQFGQAAKRAVDA
+135 KQFGAAAKRAADA
-148 GFDVVE
+148 GFDAVE
-154 LHAGHSYLPHEMLS
+154 FHGGHSYLPHEMLS

-178 GGSFENRCRFVW
+178 GGNFENRCRFAW
-190 NAISEIRANIPD
+190 NCIKEIRANIPD
-202 TMPLFMRCDAI
+202 SMALFMRCDAV
-213 DELMPEVMSE
+213 DELMQENMTE

-236 GVDAVDLSRGNS
+236 GVDVVDLSRGNS

-256 VPPYLLEP
+256 VPPYLLKP
-264 GFNMENIA
+264 GFNMDNIA
-272 RIKSQINIPVMGVG
+272 KIKAQVSIPVMGVG

-295 RLIAE
+295 KLIAE
-300 GKVDM
+300 GKVDL

-314 DPQWVKKASEG
+314 DPQWVKKAQEG
-325 HSELIRKCMGCDQG
+325 HPELIRRCIGCDQG

-364 KGLPKA
+364 KGLQKT
-370 ETPKKVMIIGGGM
+370 ESPKKVMIIGGGM
-383 AGMLAAEIL
+383 GGMMAAEIL
-392 KARGHEPVIYE
+392 KARGHEPAIYE
-403 ASDRLGGQFLLAGVA
+403 ASDHLGGQFLLAGVA
-418 PQKQEMTDAAEW
+418 PQKQEMTAAAEW
-430 EAKEVERMGIEYHL
+430 EVKEVERMGIETRL
-444 NTSVTPELI
+444 NTPVTPELI
-453 SEVKPDE
+453 AEVKPDE
-460 VIVAIGSDYVVPAS
+460 VIVAIGSDYVCPA
-474 IPGAESAYHQY
+474 IPGAETAYHQY
-485 QVVKGEVK
+485 QVLTGEVK

-511 MILASQGCKVT
+511 MLLAAQGCKVT

-537 KMFLKPQLK
+537 KMFIKPQFK
-546 GYGITAMS
+546 GFGITGMS
-554 GTAVLGIEDGRKVH
+554 GTAVLGIEDGKKVH
-568 YVITDRKTKEST
+568 FVVTDRKTKEST
-580 QGSAEF
+580 QGSADF

-600 DELQARCAELNI
+600 EDLQAKCAELGV

-627 WATREAAKVAM
+627 WATREAAKVALDM
-638 NM
+638 

>member
-1 MSYEALFNPIKIRGL
+1 MFDALFSPMKIRGL

-44 YHVAKAKSGCALN
+44 YHVAKAKAGCALN
-57 IFEVAAICPEPHAYM
+57 IFEVAAVCPEPHAYM

-95 GGRMGIQL
+95 GGKMAIQL

-126 TVERLQEIE
+126 SVERLQEIE
-135 KQFGQAAKRAVDA
+135 KQFGAAAKRAADA
-148 GFDVVE
+148 GFDAVE
-154 LHAGHSYLPHEMLS
+154 FHGGHSYLPHEMLS

-178 GGSFENRCRFVW
+178 GGNFENRCRFAW
-190 NAISEIRANIPD
+190 NCIKEIRANIPD
-202 TMPLFMRCDAI
+202 SMALFMRCDAV
-213 DELMPEVMSE
+213 DELMQENMTE

-236 GVDAVDLSRGNS
+236 GVDVVDLSRGNS

-256 VPPYLLEP
+256 VPPYLLKP
-264 GFNMENIA
+264 GFNMDNIA
-272 RIKSQINIPVMGVG
+272 KIKAQVSIPVMGVG

-295 RLIAE
+295 KLIAE
-300 GKVDM
+300 GKVDL

-314 DPQWVKKASEG
+314 DPQWVKKAQEG
-325 HSELIRKCMGCDQG
+325 HPELIRRCIGCDQG

-364 KGLPKA
+364 KGLQKT
-370 ETPKKVMIIGGGM
+370 ESPKKVMIIGGGM
-383 AGMLAAEIL
+383 GGMMAAEIL
-392 KARGHEPVIYE
+392 KARGHEPAIYE
-403 ASDRLGGQFLLAGVA
+403 ASDHLGGQFLLAGVA
-418 PQKQEMTDAAEW
+418 PQKQEMTAAAEW
-430 EAKEVERMGIEYHL
+430 EVKEVERMGIETHL
-444 NTSVTPELI
+444 NTPVTPELI
-453 SEVKPDE
+453 AEVKPDE
-460 VIVAIGSDYVVPAS
+460 VIVAIGSDYVCPA
-474 IPGAESAYHQY
+474 IPGAETAYHQY
-485 QVVKGEVK
+485 QALTGEVK

-511 MILASQGCKVT
+511 MLLAAQGCKVT

-537 KMFLKPQLK
+537 KMFIKPQFK
-546 GYGITAMS
+546 GFGITGMS
-554 GTAVLGIEDGRKVH
+554 GTAVLGIEDGKKVH
-568 YVITDRKTKEST
+568 FVVTDRKTKEST
-580 QGSAEF
+580 QGSADF

-600 DELQARCAELNI
+600 EDLQAKCAELGV

-627 WATREAAKVAM
+627 WATREAAKVALDM
-638 NM
+638 